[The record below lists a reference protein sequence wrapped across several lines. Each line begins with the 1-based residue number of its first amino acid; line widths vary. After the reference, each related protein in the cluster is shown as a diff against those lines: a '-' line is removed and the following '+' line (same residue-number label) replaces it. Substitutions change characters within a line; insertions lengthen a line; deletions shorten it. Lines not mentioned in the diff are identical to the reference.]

1 MMSFLTNVIYSPDK
15 SLAGVFGRQTKNRK
29 IMKLQADLTSL
40 INYAVKAP
48 SGHNTQP
55 WTFRI
60 EGNTIEIHPDLSRAL
75 PVVDTDNHALYIS
88 LGCAAENIVI
98 AAAEQAKAASVNI
111 IDDGRSPAYLSIT
124 VDEAGS
130 AKPGDL
136 FRYIEFRQCTKNKYE
151 QRPVSDQ
158 EIGELKMAVSF
169 TGIGLMMFT
178 TPEEI
183 NRIRPF
189 IIEGS
194 NRQFKNRQFVN
205 ELVSWIRFSKREA
218 THKRDGVW
226 GASMGMPGTGRLLG
240 SIVMKKLVGA
250 NSEAKRWHKMIDAT
264 AGLALFTAKENDTEH
279 WVKMGRAFQRF
290 GLTATKLNISH
301 AHVNMPCEEPEV
313 RYKMAEQLGLEN
325 RHPLLLIRFGY
336 SEKMPYSF
344 RRAVEDVIV
353 N

>member
-1 MMSFLTNVIYSPDK
+1 MK
-15 SLAGVFGRQTKNRK
+15 S
-29 IMKLQADLTSL
+29 QADLTPL
-40 INYAVKAP
+40 IAHAVKAP

-60 EGNTIEIHPDLSRAL
+60 NGNNVEIHPDLSRAL
-75 PVVDTDNHALYIS
+75 PVVDADNHALYIS

-98 AAAEQAKAASVNI
+98 AAAQQKKAASVNI
-111 IDDGRSPAYLSIT
+111 IDDGRSPAYLSVSIH
-124 VDEAGS
+124 EAGS
-130 AKPGDL
+130 AEPGDL
-136 FRYIEFRQCTKNKYE
+136 FTYIPLRQCTKNKYE
-151 QRPVSDQ
+151 QRPVPDQ
-158 EIGELKMAVSF
+158 EIEELTTAASF
-169 TGIGLMMFT
+169 PGIKITMYT
-178 TPEEI
+178 TSEQI

-194 NRQFKNRQFVN
+194 DRQFQNRQFVN

-218 THKRDGVW
+218 AKKRDGVW
-226 GASMGMPGTGRLLG
+226 GASMGMPGTGRMLG
-240 SIVMKKLVGA
+240 NFVMKKLVGA

-264 AGLALFTAKENDTEH
+264 AGLALFTVKENDTEH
-279 WVKMGRAFQRF
+279 WVNLGRAFQRF

-313 RYKMAEQLGLEN
+313 RQRMSKQLGLEN

-344 RRAVEDVIV
+344 RRAAEDVIV